1 MEMIICVDIGNTT
14 TTLGIVDRTSV
25 KHAWR
30 VMTED
35 RTEDEYGVIVDS
47 LLARDRVDRGSIGTA
62 GLCSVVPSET
72 GNVVKALSVILG
84 IDVVVVDG
92 NTDFGMD
99 VATDNPAEVGGDRIA
114 NAIGV
119 LCEYGGPA
127 IVVDVGTATTFDYV
141 SARGEYRGGVIAP
154 GLVAG
159 ARDLW
164 KRARMLPAVEIR
176 RPSAVI
182 GTNTIAC
189 MQGGIYY
196 GCISQIEGI
205 VKRMWRELGSECRVI
220 VTGGRA
226 ELVWEDLDLE
236 VQYDP
241 HLTLKG
247 LAHAVEGDLR
257 HRAGPS

>member
-1 MEMIICVDIGNTT
+1 MIICVDIGNTT
-14 TTLGIVDRTSV
+14 TTVGILDRNSV
-25 KHAWR
+25 KHARR

-35 RTEDEYGVIVDS
+35 RTDDEYAMIVDS
-47 LLARDRVDRGSIGTA
+47 LLTRDRVDRGSIDAA

-72 GNVVKALSVILG
+72 GHMVRALSIVLDV
-84 IDVVVVDG
+84 DVVVVDG
-92 NTDFGMD
+92 STDFGMD
-99 VATDNPAEVGGDRIA
+99 VATDNPAEVGGDRVA
-114 NAIGV
+114 NAIAV

-141 SARGEYRGGVIAP
+141 SAHGEYRGGVIAP

-164 KRARMLPAVEIR
+164 KRARMLPAVEIK

-196 GCISQIEGI
+196 GCISQIEG
-205 VKRMWRELGSECRVI
+205 VVRRMWREIGSECRI
-220 VTGGRA
+220 ILTGGSAKIVR
-226 ELVWEDLDLE
+226 EDLDLE

-247 LAHAVEGDLR
+247 LAYAVHGDLR
-257 HRAGPS
+257 DRAGSG